1 MQYVRCSR
9 TVPDGARFCPFCGK
23 RQISAP
29 APQRRTRRRP
39 KGSGTVYKSP
49 GHRSRPWGAYAADR
63 TPIGYYA
70 TSTEAVA
77 ALDAFNAKKLSARS
91 ATRTFADIYSAWSA
105 LHFQTIGPSGRSSYE
120 AAYDK
125 ARPLWNRRM
134 SDLKT
139 EDYQEIIETLKT
151 AGLSRSMCEKQRQL
165 FSQLCKY
172 AMQQDIRT
180 AEQEK
185 HLSWIEILALAA
197 CRTGGK
203 CPLSAVKKAAKDL
216 EGDVSPE
223 EAAGELG
230 KYYAYYYE
238 AYSAALG
245 GLVGSYAIFKDGQ
258 WVPQYGLKTFSP
270 IAAGYGYSHCDDFG
284 VGRSFG
290 FKRKHLGNDLMGGL
304 GTPIVAV
311 EGGIVEAMGWNRY
324 GGWRVGIRSF
334 DGKRYYYYAHLQKDR
349 PFASGLEIGDQVDAG
364 QLIGFMGRSG
374 YSDKEN
380 VNNIEVV
387 HLHFGLELVF
397 DESQKECNS
406 EIWIDVYQL
415 VRLLSAHRSSYQKT
429 DRGWERVYPY
439 KDLDWTEF
447 PA

>member
-1 MQYVRCSR
+1 MKRLFACLLAFLALVLPVR
-9 TVPDGARFCPFCGK
+9 AE
-23 RQISAP
+23 
-29 APQRRTRRRP
+29 
-39 KGSGTVYKSP
+39 
-49 GHRSRPWGAYAADR
+49 
-63 TPIGYYA
+63 PIRWVDFDV
-70 TSTEAVA
+70 STE
-77 ALDAFNAKKLSARS
+77 
-91 ATRTFADIYSAWSA
+91 
-105 LHFQTIGPSGRSSYE
+105 
-120 AAYDK
+120 
-125 ARPLWNRRM
+125 
-134 SDLKT
+134 
-139 EDYQEIIETLKT
+139 
-151 AGLSRSMCEKQRQL
+151 SMAH
-165 FSQLCKY
+165 

-258 WVPQYGLKTFSP
+258 WIPQYGLKAFSP

-334 DGKRYYYYAHLQKDR
+334 DGKRYYYYAHLQKDV
-349 PFASGLEIGDQVDAG
+349 PFAPGLAEGDMVEAG
-364 QLIGFMGRSG
+364 QLLGF
-374 YSDKEN
+374 
-380 VNNIEVV
+380 IETV
-387 HLHFGLELVF
+387 HLHFGMQLIF
-397 DESQKECNS
+397 DESQKECDS
-406 EIWIDVYQL
+406 EIWIDVYQI
-415 VRLLSAHRSSYQKT
+415 VKLLSTHRSSYRKNDGVWQ
-429 DRGWERVYPY
+429 RVYPY
-439 KDLDWTEF
+439 KDLDWAEF
-447 PA
+447 PYFSDPATQIFRPSSSK